1 MASLKIKKGDSV
13 KIIAGSDKGKVATV
27 TAVVPEK
34 KAVLLDGI
42 GQRKRHVKPTQINP
56 KGGKRDIHIPTPI
69 SKVAVVAE
77 KSSGKTARVGWLIKP
92 DGTKI
97 RVARNLKNKEIK

>member
-13 KIIAGSDKGKVATV
+13 KIISGGDKGKIANVI
-27 TAVVPEK
+27 AVIPEK
-34 KAVLLDGI
+34 QAVLLEGI

-56 KGGKRDIHIPTPI
+56 QGGKKDIHIPTPI

-77 KSSGKTARVGWLIKP
+77 KTSGKTARIGWLVKP
-92 DGTKI
+92 DGKKV

>member
-13 KIIAGSDKGKVATV
+13 KVIAGSDKGKITTVVAV
-27 TAVVPEK
+27 LPEK

-42 GQRKRHVKPTQINP
+42 GQRKRHVKPTQVNP
-56 KGGKRDIHIPTPI
+56 RGGKKDIHIPTPI
-69 SKVAVVAE
+69 NKVAVIVE
-77 KSSGKTARVGWLIKP
+77 KSSSKTARVGWLIKP
-92 DGTKI
+92 SGAKV